1 LQCFARFVNIDA
13 FIKGDM
19 KKIQDYLQIKAA
31 AELLGVTAS
40 TLRNWE
46 RAGKLVS
53 HRHPLNRYRL
63 YKREDLEAFL
73 QSIHVSKSQSPREA

>member
-1 LQCFARFVNIDA
+1 MQCFTSFANMDA
-13 FIKGDM
+13 FTKGYM
-19 KKIQDYLQIKAA
+19 KKIQDYLQIQAA
-31 AELLGVTAS
+31 AELLGVTAT

-53 HRHPLNRYRL
+53 HRHPFNRYRL

-73 QSIHVSKSQSPREA
+73 QSIHASKSQSPKEA

>member
-1 LQCFARFVNIDA
+1 
-13 FIKGDM
+13 M